1 LDRSFKAPGL
11 SEIQCLTFND
21 PRVGRIIEIGPKEI
35 PSMEARRMNTWM
47 KPFALMAVLAL
58 GAAAC
63 EDGAT
68 DTDDFD
74 DAGLRMDAAL
84 VAADGMFQDIAHMQG
99 PAAWGGFGSGP
110 QAMGIEIQGST
121 NFTRT
126 VTFVPGP
133 DYDPIETTEMHIV
146 SDLTRQVSH
155 NFWSADIVRHREMT
169 VSGLYGEETERT
181 WNGTATGD
189 VFKSRHPEDE
199 AVRTYDMESTA
210 TITEVIRALPRAEN
224 PWPISGTITRVIHV
238 VRTEDGVTVKEKN
251 LTTTITFNGTKDV
264 TLVVK
269 DGDTT
274 EEFEI
279 DLSERNVKKR
289 FRRKNK

>member
-1 LDRSFKAPGL
+1 MK
-11 SEIQCLTFND
+11 
-21 PRVGRIIEIGPKEI
+21 
-35 PSMEARRMNTWM
+35 TWM
-47 KPFALMAVLAL
+47 MPFALTAVLAL
-58 GAAAC
+58 GAGAC
-63 EDGAT
+63 EDGTT

-74 DAGLRMDAAL
+74 DEGLRVDAAL

-99 PAAWGGFGSGP
+99 PAVWGGIGFGP
-110 QAMGIEIQGST
+110 QAVGIEIQGST
-121 NFTRT
+121 SFSRT

-133 DYDPIETTEMHIV
+133 DYHPTETREMHIV
-146 SDLTRQVSH
+146 SDLTRQVGH
-155 NFWSADIVRHREMT
+155 TFWSADITRHREMT
-169 VSGLYGEETERT
+169 VSGLEGEETERT

-189 VFKSRHPEDE
+189 VFKSRHPEGG

-210 TITEVIRALPRAEN
+210 TITDVIRALPREEN
-224 PWPISGTITRVIHV
+224 PWPISGTITRVIKA
-238 VRTEDGVTVKEKN
+238 VRTEDGVTVKEKDV
-251 LTTTITFNGTKDV
+251 TTTITFNGTKDV
-264 TLVVK
+264 TLVVE